1 MAAIY
6 ERLKL
11 LCGNDVGKCN
21 ELLKLLLHA
30 LQHPNE
36 PSNVAVCLVG
46 THRCSKA
53 ALWALVNRLVGN
65 SVCSHLD
72 PSNLRGSTL
81 KNAARGSTFVR
92 ITEGEDSTICRVL
105 GQVRALIANPALER
119 TRSLYRSEATI
130 SIPHRLRFL
139 IETKMDVAALP
150 PMIRDGHFLVLNCLE
165 VGDTDY
171 RAQYYAALNEGSR
184 DLFINKFK
192 RMAALLLHWDCVRL
206 LLIGCKDPT
215 CKLSWL
221 PHELVRGPCLN
232 ALLQLYVGD
241 PHLVG

>member
-11 LCGNDVGKCN
+11 LCGNDAGKCN
-21 ELLKLLLHA
+21 ALLSWLLHA
-30 LQHPNE
+30 LQHPNK
-36 PSNVAVCLVG
+36 PGDAAVCLVG
-46 THRCSKA
+46 PHHCGKA
-53 ALWALVNRLVGN
+53 AFWSLVNRLVGN

-92 ITEGEDSTICRVL
+92 ITEGEGNTIYRVL
-105 GQVRALIANPALER
+105 GQVRALVAGPTVGPN
-119 TRSLYRSEATI
+119 
-130 SIPHRLRFL
+130 RLRFL

-221 PHELVRGPCLN
+221 PHELVREHCLN
-232 ALLQLYVGD
+232 ALLQLYVGN

>member
-11 LCGNDVGKCN
+11 LCGNDAGKCN
-21 ELLKLLLHA
+21 ALLSWLLHA
-30 LQHPNE
+30 LQHPHI
-36 PSNVAVCLVG
+36 PGDAAVCLVG
-46 THRCSKA
+46 PHRCGKA
-53 ALWALVNRLVGN
+53 AFWSLVNRLVGN

-72 PSNLRGSTL
+72 PSNMRGSTL

-92 ITEGEDSTICRVL
+92 ITEGEGDTIYRVL
-105 GQVRALIANPALER
+105 GQVRALVADPTVGPN
-119 TRSLYRSEATI
+119 
-130 SIPHRLRFL
+130 RLRFL

-150 PMIRDGHFLVLNCLE
+150 PMIHHDRFLVLTCLG
-165 VGDTDY
+165 VGDADC
-171 RAQYYAALNEGSR
+171 RARYYAALNEGSR
-184 DLFINKFK
+184 GLFINKFK

-206 LLIGCKDPT
+206 LLIGYKDRT

-221 PHELVRGPCLN
+221 PHELVCEHCLN

-241 PHLVG
+241 PTAAEAEAEVEAE